1 MAARDSDLIKW
12 AESLSAIART
22 GLAFTESLYEQERF
36 EEILRVAA
44 EIRISSS
51 FSGEG
56 FSVDE
61 LDADELFEIYRSQVG
76 RGVSG
81 YVTPKCAVAAVVKN
95 DDDEILLVQ
104 RSDSGVWLYPT
115 GWADV
120 GYSASEVV
128 VKEVAEET
136 GIEVEPIKLIGVLDG
151 MRRGFT
157 AIPMYSLV
165 FLCKVL
171 GGSLKAHPLEV
182 TDVGWFS
189 RDNLPKPMPS
199 LERWIP
205 EIYRALDGEDVH
217 AYFDLP
223 RKQP

>member
-1 MAARDSDLIKW
+1 MISGSSSDPQITIK
-12 AESLSAIART
+12 T
-22 GLAFTESLYEQERF
+22 GL
-36 EEILRVAA
+36 
-44 EIRISSS
+44 
-51 FSGEG
+51 
-56 FSVDE
+56 
-61 LDADELFEIYRSQVG
+61 
-76 RGVSG
+76 
-81 YVTPKCAVAAVVKN
+81 TPSRY
-95 DDDEILLVQ
+95 Q
-104 RSDSGVWLYPT
+104 GPT
-115 GWADV
+115 GIV
-120 GYSASEVV
+120 
-128 VKEVAEET
+128 
-136 GIEVEPIKLIGVLDG
+136 GVLDG

-223 RKQP
+223 RKQS